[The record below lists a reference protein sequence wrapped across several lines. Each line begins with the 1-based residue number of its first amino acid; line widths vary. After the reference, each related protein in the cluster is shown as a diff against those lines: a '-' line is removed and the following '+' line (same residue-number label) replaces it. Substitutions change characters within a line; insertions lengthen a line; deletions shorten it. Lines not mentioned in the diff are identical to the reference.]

1 MAAINVRQLD
11 DNLVTRLKHRASLNN
26 RSLESE
32 VRHILESA
40 TDDDMATK
48 RVSFL
53 AVSDRLRQ
61 KTEGRAHTPAELLI
75 REDRDRGHR
84 EL

>member
-1 MAAINVRQLD
+1 MVAINIRQLD
-11 DNLVTRLKHRASLNN
+11 DNVVRRLKHRASLNN

-32 VRHILESA
+32 VRHILECA
-40 TDDDMATK
+40 AEDDMVAK

-61 KTEGRAHTPAELLI
+61 KTEGRAHTPAEALI
-75 REDRDRGHR
+75 REDRAHGYRGS
-84 EL
+84 

>member
-1 MAAINVRQLD
+1 MAAINIRQLD
-11 DNLVTRLKHRASLNN
+11 DNVVRRLKHRASLNN

-40 TDDDMATK
+40 AEDDMVAK
-48 RVSFL
+48 RASFL

-61 KTEGRAHTPAELLI
+61 KTKGRAHTPAEVLI
-75 REDRDRGHR
+75 REDRDHGHR
-84 EL
+84 GL